1 MLKYT
6 WKQLASYFK
15 HFQLNIKIIFWLKK
29 SVQLDKKEIKLRKLR
44 FIMHKDGMCDMF
56 SQIERQTEGH
66 RKVADT
72 RTKKR
77 T

>member
-1 MLKYT
+1 MAEKKCAT
-6 WKQLASYFK
+6 GQKG
-15 HFQLNIKIIFWLKK
+15 NKIEETSIYYAQRW
-29 SVQLDKKEIKLRKLR
+29 
-44 FIMHKDGMCDMF
+44 CDMF

-66 RKVADT
+66 RKVADK

>member
-1 MLKYT
+1 M
-6 WKQLASYFK
+6 
-15 HFQLNIKIIFWLKK
+15 
-29 SVQLDKKEIKLRKLR
+29 QLDKKEIKLRKLR